1 MKLRILLIL
10 LFSMSLL
17 IGCTDATIS
26 EDVLT
31 QLESIL
37 SSADTDMSEI
47 ESVLS
52 SDDAVIIEPESIL
65 LSNDAVIDELESF
78 LPSTDIDITDV
89 ESILSDL
96 DVPLSQ
102 TPTPSPSL
110 SPTPSPS
117 PTPTLIDP
125 ALLVDFSASIAPA
138 WGGYLTGPANGGYL
152 PGTKI
157 NIIAHPEAPY
167 QFHSWV
173 LNGTEVSKNRF
184 YSFTLEGDTV
194 LTANLVTPTPSVPS
208 YSICYED
215 DVWTDVE
222 TVPLPNA
229 EVGKLVRF
237 GTYEQD
243 NDLTNGTEPID
254 WIVLDVQD
262 NKAFLLSKYV
272 LFAARYHNYENVPI
286 TWEQCKLREQLNNEF
301 YNNAFSQSEKDS
313 ILLTHNINQDNP
325 TYGTDGGADTDD
337 YAFLLSLDEV
347 GQYLT
352 NEYFP
357 FAETGVLDRNL
368 ARGARPTQ
376 YAFSQKAFSSHTTLG
391 DYGKEPELT
400 TDNTWYYLR
409 TPGHDASFTAVIH
422 ATSDIYEWGF
432 TTCTSQFSQTYWG
445 AYIETITGVRP
456 ALWVDLS
463 AVH

>member
-1 MKLRILLIL
+1 MKLRIILIL
-10 LFSMSLL
+10 LFSMTLL
-17 IGCTDATIS
+17 IGCTDAQIS
-26 EDVLT
+26 EEV
-31 QLESIL
+31 Q
-37 SSADTDMSEI
+37 
-47 ESVLS
+47 
-52 SDDAVIIEPESIL
+52 
-65 LSNDAVIDELESF
+65 NELESKLSSTDADISELESMLSSSDADISELESMLPSSDADISELESM
-78 LPSTDIDITDV
+78 LPSTDIGITDV
-89 ESILSDL
+89 ESLLSDL
-96 DVPLSQ
+96 EV
-102 TPTPSPSL
+102 SP

-117 PTPTLIDP
+117 PSPTPSPSLTPTPIDP
-125 ALLVDFSASIAPA
+125 ALLVDFSASIQPA
-138 WGGYLTGPANGGYL
+138 SGGYLTGPANGGYL

-157 NIIAHPEAPY
+157 NIMAHPQDPY
-167 QFHSWV
+167 QFQSWV

-194 LTANLVTPTPSVPS
+194 LTANFVTPTPSVPT
-208 YSICYED
+208 YSVYYED

-222 TVPLPNA
+222 TVPLQNA
-229 EVGKLVRF
+229 EVGKLVQF

-337 YAFLLSLDEV
+337 YVFLLSLDEV

-352 NEYFP
+352 NEYFL

-445 AYIETITGVRP
+445 AYIEIITGVRP

-463 AVH
+463 SLQ